1 MRLASIW
8 AIWVFLDI
16 SHDFPTIF
24 FVIFF
29 VISQLE
35 IFFTWILFPLTCSCM
50 LVSNLV
56 GFYQVGRDVCC
67 SLHLTHETVLYFGKF
82 ENAFYGADALGLG
95 SQSSSQRNARY

>member
-67 SLHLTHETVLYFGKF
+67 SLHLTHMRRCCTLVNLKMLSMGQMLW
-82 ENAFYGADALGLG
+82 G
-95 SQSSSQRNARY
+95 